1 MSASKGPYADLLK
14 ELASLMVAVAGESV
28 TMVKRSAPD
37 RALTLKKTQEWDIYL
52 EFLKILFNLA
62 DRLSVHYLPIK
73 EQPLFMDSLEDTV
86 TQQLQAVLAPALGPG
101 SDPMEITVTIGKAV
115 AGSRERYERFKFL
128 VTEESKVKDEF
139 LKFLAEQIAQL
150 MGTTGNGM
158 VISAATLCAS
168 SAIAA
173 MKAAFEGAVP
183 QANLNQAGAPVG
195 TQGYQAG
202 QRHVAATSARTGTE
216 IKLVSIMAT
225 VQGEEV
231 ETRWGLHPRF
241 QQDLRPDEAQE
252 LTKLMNR
259 VTQVLGQRF
268 ASVAFSSEWQA
279 WQVGHA

>member
-1 MSASKGPYADLLK
+1 MSASTAPYSNLLR

-28 TMVKRSAPD
+28 TMVKRGAPD
-37 RALTLKKTQEWDIYL
+37 RALALKKTQEWDIYL

-86 TQQLQAVLAPALGPG
+86 TQQLQTVLAPALGPG
-101 SDPMEITVTIGKAV
+101 SDPMEVTLAIGKAV
-115 AGSRERYERFKFL
+115 ASSRERYERFKFV
-128 VTEESKVKDEF
+128 VTEESKAKEEF
-139 LKFLAEQIAQL
+139 LKLLAEHIAQL
-150 MGTTGNGM
+150 MGATGNGM
-158 VISAATLCAS
+158 VLSAATLCAS

-173 MKAAFEGAVP
+173 MKAAFEGAVS
-183 QANLNQAGAPVG
+183 QATLNRAGAPVG
-195 TQGYQAG
+195 TQGYPAG
-202 QRHVAATSARTGTE
+202 QHRAAASPVRTGTE
-216 IKLVSIMAT
+216 IKLVSVMAT

-241 QQDLRPDEAQE
+241 RQDLRPDEAQE

-259 VTQVLGQRF
+259 MTQVLGQRF

-279 WQVGHA
+279 WQIGHA

>member
-1 MSASKGPYADLLK
+1 MSASTAPYSNLLR

-37 RALTLKKTQEWDIYL
+37 HALKLKKTQEWDIYL

-73 EQPLFMDSLEDTV
+73 EQPLFMDSLEDMV
-86 TQQLQAVLAPALGPG
+86 TQQLQAVLAPALGPD
-101 SDPMEITVTIGKAV
+101 SDQMEVTITIGKTV
-115 AGSRERYERFKFL
+115 ATSRERYERFKFL
-128 VTEESKVKDEF
+128 VTEESKAKDEF
-139 LKFLAEQIAQL
+139 LKFLADRVAQV
-150 MGTTGNGM
+150 MGATGNGM
-158 VISAATLCAS
+158 VLSAATLCAG

-173 MKAAFEGAVP
+173 MKAVFEGVLSSASP
-183 QANLNQAGAPVG
+183 HQAGAQPAV
-195 TQGYQAG
+195 QGQPLNQQPTGASP
-202 QRHVAATSARTGTE
+202 TRTGRE
-216 IKLVSIMAT
+216 IKLVSVMAT

-241 QQDLRPDEAQE
+241 RQDLRPEEAQE

-259 VTQVLGQRF
+259 VTKLLGERY
-268 ASVAFSSEWQA
+268 ASVAFSSDWQS